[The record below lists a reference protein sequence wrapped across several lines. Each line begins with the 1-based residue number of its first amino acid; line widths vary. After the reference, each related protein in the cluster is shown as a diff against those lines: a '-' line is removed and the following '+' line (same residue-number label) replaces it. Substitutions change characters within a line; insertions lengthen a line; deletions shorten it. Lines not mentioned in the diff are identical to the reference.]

1 MWPPK
6 APETTIVMVLCLLV
20 YQRILLNKKAPDA
33 VWGFGGEPGESISPG
48 PAPQGLN
55 VSPRTI
61 PSRRGSAPPSSTVAP
76 LRVAFTMV
84 LMPLLWEATLTV

>member
-1 MWPPK
+1 
-6 APETTIVMVLCLLV
+6 MVLCLLV

-33 VWGFGGEPGESISPG
+33 VWGFGVEPGESIPPW

-55 VSPRTI
+55 VSPSTM

-84 LMPLLWEATLTV
+84 LTPLLWEATLTV